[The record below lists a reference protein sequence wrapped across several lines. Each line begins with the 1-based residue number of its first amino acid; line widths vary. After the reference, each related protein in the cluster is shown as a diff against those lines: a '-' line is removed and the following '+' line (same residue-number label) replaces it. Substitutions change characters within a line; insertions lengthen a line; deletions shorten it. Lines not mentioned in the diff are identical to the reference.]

1 MNILAPRPSFEGAD
15 PPNGARTTVREHR
28 FFVWVTT
35 AATPPARILIV
46 DDDRHVRALV
56 SRLLERAGYA
66 CATAANGVTA
76 HELLASHTF
85 ELMVCD
91 LQMPDES
98 GLDVISRARSMHP
111 DTAAIMLTGVDDER
125 LARHALALGA
135 YGYIVK
141 PFSSTDLSIQ
151 VFNAL
156 RRRQLE
162 IAQRHERERLE
173 HVVEERTRELRHA
186 VADLKR
192 SEEQTVRRLAAAV
205 EARDHETA
213 EHIERVGDY
222 SGLVALWLGLPADHC
237 ELIRRSSTLH
247 DVGKIGVADEILLKP
262 GPLTRAERVAMQRH
276 AKIGHDILSGSD
288 LDLLELAAT
297 IAWTH
302 HERVDGTGYPR
313 GLSGSEIP
321 LEGRIVAVVDVYD
334 ALTSERPYR
343 PALTHDR
350 ALALM
355 RTGKGTQFDAIVL
368 DVFLRAL
375 DETRPEAAV
384 A

>member
-1 MNILAPRPSFEGAD
+1 
-15 PPNGARTTVREHR
+15 
-28 FFVWVTT
+28 VTT
-35 AATPPARILIV
+35 PAAIPARILIV
-46 DDDRHVRALV
+46 DDDGQIRELVR
-56 SRLLERAGYA
+56 RLLERAGYRCSMA
-66 CATAANGVTA
+66 ENGA
-76 HELLASHTF
+76 QAQELLAAGSF

-91 LQMPDES
+91 LQMPGES
-98 GLDVISRARSMHP
+98 GLDVITHTRATYP
-111 DTAAIMLTGVDDER
+111 DTAAIMVTGVDDEG
-125 LARHALALGA
+125 LADYALALGA

-151 VFNAL
+151 VLNAL

-173 HVVEERTRELRHA
+173 QMVDERTRELSRA
-186 VADLKR
+186 VENLKR
-192 SEEQTVRRLAAAV
+192 SEEETVQRLAAAV

-222 SGLVALWLGLPADHC
+222 SALVASRLGLSPDHC
-237 ELIRRSSTLH
+237 ELLRRSSTLH

-262 GPLTRAERVAMQRH
+262 GPLTPAERVQMQRH
-276 AKIGHDILSGSD
+276 AKIGHDILSGSE

-313 GLSGSEIP
+313 GLAGSEIP

-334 ALTSERPYR
+334 ALTSDRPYR
-343 PALTHDR
+343 PALPHEN
-350 ALALM
+350 AVALM
-355 RTGKGTQFDAIVL
+355 CVGKGTQFDAIVL
-368 DVFLRAL
+368 DAFLAAL
-375 DETRPEAAV
+375 RGSLPALHRPEAAV